1 MSFTTIG
8 ENVHT
13 TRIIRRRDAR
23 IGLDEQGRE
32 AIAFTDVSG
41 ADRWLPISETEQ
53 KTMEYEEGRVK
64 HVRNAVRT
72 AMAQGDDA
80 DVAHAYLH
88 SVAQRQV
95 DAGAAF
101 LDINVDEI
109 SVKLDDQKAAMRWLV
124 GALGPLVSVP
134 LSIDSSNLEIIEAG
148 LEAADHH
155 AGPPMLNSA
164 SLERVEALEL
174 ARTTGGPVIIT
185 AAGSSGMPSGAK
197 ERVGYVAQM
206 VQNAEARGIEHDRL
220 YIDPLVFPI
229 SVDGEFGHHCL
240 DAIREIRETWPDAH
254 ITGGMSNVSF
264 GLPNRRLINDAFLVM
279 AIEAGADGGIIDPIM
294 NPPERALAA
303 DRTAPAFQLA
313 ADVLTGAD
321 RHCKAFLRASRS
333 GVLKEAA

>member
-1 MSFTTIG
+1 LSFTIIG

-13 TRIIRRRDAR
+13 TRIIRRRDPR
-23 IGLDEQGRE
+23 IGADEQGRE

-41 ADRWLPISETEQ
+41 AARWLPVSEVERA
-53 KTMEYEEGRVK
+53 TMEYEEGRIK

-72 AMAQGDDA
+72 AMAEGDDA
-80 DVAHAYLH
+80 DVAHAYLLAI
-88 SVAQRQV
+88 AQQQV

-101 LDINVDEI
+101 LDVNVDEV
-109 SVKLDDQKAAMRWLV
+109 SVKLEDQKAAMRWLV
-124 GALGPLVSVP
+124 GAIGPLVDVP
-134 LSIDSSNLEIIEAG
+134 LSVDSSNLEIIESG
-148 LEAADHH
+148 LSAAEHH

-174 ARTTGGPVIIT
+174 TSTTGGPVIIT
-185 AAGSSGMPSGAK
+185 AAGSAGMPSGAQ
-197 ERVGYVAQM
+197 ERVRYVAQM
-206 VQNAEARGIEHDRL
+206 VEHAEARGIEHDRL

-240 DAIREIRETWPDAH
+240 DAIREIRATWPDAH

-279 AIEAGADGGIIDPIM
+279 AIEAGADGGIIDPLM

-303 DRTAPAFQLA
+303 DRSAPAFQLA
-313 ADVLTGAD
+313 TDVLTGAD

-333 GVLKEAA
+333 GALKEAA